1 MELSKNKTKHSTA
14 LRRNLGSTT
23 SVESNIFEKMDS
35 IQDKLGE
42 FYETKTENFLHN
54 DDITSRSLVYV
65 KDTSDFLR
73 SIIEERGLDTHNS
86 SSLGYTICD
95 FINILYLLK

>member
-1 MELSKNKTKHSTA
+1 MELSKNKTKKLCTA

-42 FYETKTENFLHN
+42 FYETKTENF
-54 DDITSRSLVYV
+54 
-65 KDTSDFLR
+65 
-73 SIIEERGLDTHNS
+73 
-86 SSLGYTICD
+86 
-95 FINILYLLK
+95 